1 MVQPYLKPIDLA
13 GNELRRAKIYNLAA
27 DPVNPS
33 QGWIYFNTTSALMK
47 YHNGTSWVTL
57 NSSTDSQTVNGLDST
72 YLLSR
77 SNHTGTQLTS
87 TISDFIDQVRANRL
101 DQFAYPTTQVW
112 FNNQKLAGIAAPVF
126 GTDAANK
133 TYVDTTDIAL
143 QSQVSSLSSDIVAKA
158 PKPHVTV
165 ITGTHVLS
173 DESVV
178 LIDSA
183 TDCDVFLPA
192 GIDHTIYRIRN
203 IGAGRITFRA
213 NGINMVEL
221 NSIYTLLTMNAF
233 DLIFYGNNWYIL

>member
-13 GNELRRAKIYNLAA
+13 GNELRRAKIYNLAT

-33 QGWIYFNTTSALMK
+33 RGWIYFNTTSDSMK

-57 NSSTDSQTVNGLDST
+57 NSSTDAQTLNSFSAA

-77 SNHTGTQLTS
+77 SNHTGTQLAS
-87 TISDFIDQVRANRL
+87 TISDFADEVRATRL

-112 FNNQKLAGIAAPVF
+112 FNNQKLAGVAAPVF

-133 TYVDTTDIAL
+133 TYVDTTDIAI
-143 QSQVSSLSSDIVAKA
+143 QSQVSNLSSDITAKA

-173 DESVV
+173 DESVI
-178 LIDSA
+178 LINSA

-203 IGAGRITFRA
+203 IGAGRITFRPFGT
-213 NGINMVEL
+213 NVVEQNL
-221 NSIYTLLTMNAF
+221 TYILLTTNAF